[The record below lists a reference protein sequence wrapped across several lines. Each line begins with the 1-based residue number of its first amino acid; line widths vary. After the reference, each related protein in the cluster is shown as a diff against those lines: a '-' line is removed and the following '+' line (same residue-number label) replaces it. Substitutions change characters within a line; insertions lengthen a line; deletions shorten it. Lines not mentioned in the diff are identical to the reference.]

1 MVSIVII
8 NYKQK
13 NYTVDCIKSIYETIR
28 SVPFEI
34 IVVNNSPE
42 DDFSP
47 LENHFDN
54 LTVIKNQNKGY
65 SQANNL
71 GAKNSKFEHL
81 LFLNADTLF
90 VTDPFAD
97 LFRLMEKRNYG
108 AVGLKLFNKDNTFQ
122 LSFGVHNDFQGK
134 SENKA
139 RENYFR
145 NKNFE
150 KTLEIENKY
159 SEISPVDWVTGA
171 AMFIRK
177 KTFNEVNGFDE
188 RFFLYYEDV
197 EICKRLEDKGYQNYF
212 YPFSKIIHFKG
223 ENVNNNFN
231 ETTYFYSK
239 QSQILFYKLHN
250 SFLNNFMLRI
260 YLFVKFFFLSVF
272 TFKKVNWK
280 ILKLSI
286 TGS

>member
-1 MVSIVII
+1 M
-8 NYKQK
+8 
-13 NYTVDCIKSIYETIR
+13 DCIKSIYEIIH

-34 IVVNNSPE
+34 ILVNNSSE

-47 LENHFDN
+47 LEKHFDN
-54 LTVIKNQNKGY
+54 LTVLENENKGY

-71 GAKNSKFEHL
+71 GAKNSKYSHL

-90 VTDPFAD
+90 ATDPFAD

-108 AVGLKLFNKDNTFQ
+108 AVGLKLYNKDNTFQ
-122 LSFGVHNDFQGK
+122 LSFGVHNNFQGE

-145 NKNFE
+145 KKNFE

-171 AMFIRK
+171 AMFVRK
-177 KTFNEVNGFDE
+177 KTFMEVNAFDE

-197 EICKRLEDKGYQNYF
+197 EICKRMEDKGYQNYF

-231 ETTYFYSK
+231 DTTYYYSK
-239 QSQILFYKLHN
+239 ESQVLFYKLHN
-250 SFLNNFMLRI
+250 SFLNNLLLRL
-260 YLFVKFFFLSVF
+260 YLFVKFFFLSLF
-272 TFKKVNWK
+272 TFKKVNFK

-286 TGS
+286 VGV